1 MLISY
6 YNNTSII
13 LLPRG
18 YEMLQRIDE
27 FVNYLTNVKKSSAN
41 TIASYHRDLNKLYH
55 YLVSVDITDVNQV
68 TSTSLNAYVLQI
80 EKQGMSSA
88 TVSRNIAS
96 IKAFFLFLL
105 RQGVITEDPSEVLKP
120 PKIEKKAPVI
130 LTTEEVNLLLEQPNG
145 TAPKDIRDKAMLEL
159 LYATG
164 IRVSELINLK
174 VRDVNLSLDYIQCR
188 DGNKDRVIPFTKETK
203 HALEN
208 YMHSARNALCTAD
221 QEYLFTNCQG
231 APMTRQG
238 FWKIIKFYSGKAGIK
253 KDITPHTIRHSFA
266 MHLVSNGADL
276 KSVQEMLG
284 HSDIST
290 TQIYAKANAN
300 TKLKEVYEKTH
311 PRAHVAG

>member
-1 MLISY
+1 
-6 YNNTSII
+6 
-13 LLPRG
+13 
-18 YEMLQRIDE
+18 MLQRIDE
-27 FVNYLTNVKKSSAN
+27 FVDYLTNVKRASKN
-41 TIASYHRDLNKLYH
+41 TIASYKRDLVKLNN
-55 YLVSVDITDVNQV
+55 YLTDSGCQDIVHI
-68 TSTSLNAYVLQI
+68 TSTNLNSYVLMV
-80 EKQGMSSA
+80 EKQGMSTA

-96 IKAFFLFLL
+96 IKAFFLYLL
-105 RQGVITEDPSEVLKP
+105 KQGVISEDPSETLKP

-130 LTTEEVNLLLEQPNG
+130 LTIEEVNLLLEQPNG

-174 VRDVNLSLDYIQCR
+174 VKDINLSMNFLQCH
-188 DGNKDRVIPFTKETK
+188 DDNKERVIPFTNETK
-203 HALEN
+203 EALEEYLKN
-208 YMHSARNALCTAD
+208 ARDAMCKEE

-231 APMTRQG
+231 SPMTRQG
-238 FWKIIKFYSGKAGIK
+238 FWKIIKYYSTKAGIK

-266 MHLVSNGADL
+266 MHLVNNGADL

-300 TKLKEVYEKTH
+300 TKLKEVYEKAH
-311 PRAHVAG
+311 PRANVS

>member
-1 MLISY
+1 
-6 YNNTSII
+6 
-13 LLPRG
+13 
-18 YEMLQRIDE
+18 MLQRIDE
-27 FVNYLTNVKKSSAN
+27 FVEYLTNVKRASKN
-41 TIASYHRDLNKLYH
+41 TIASYKRDLLKLNN
-55 YLVSVDITDVNQV
+55 YLTDSGCQDIVHI
-68 TSTSLNAYVLQI
+68 TSTNLNSYVLMI
-80 EKQGMSSA
+80 EKQGMSTA

-96 IKAFFLFLL
+96 IKAFFLYLL
-105 RQGVITEDPSEVLKP
+105 KQGVISEDPSEALKP

-130 LTTEEVNLLLEQPNG
+130 LTIEEVNLLLEQPNG

-174 VRDVNLSLDYIQCR
+174 VKDINLAMNFLQCH
-188 DGNKDRVIPFTKETK
+188 DDNKERVIPFTNETK
-203 HALEN
+203 EALEEYLKN
-208 YMHSARNALCTAD
+208 ARGAMCKEE

-231 APMTRQG
+231 SPMTRQG
-238 FWKIIKFYSGKAGIK
+238 FWKIIKYYSAKAGIK

-266 MHLVSNGADL
+266 MHLVNNGADL

-300 TKLKEVYEKTH
+300 TKLKEVYEKAH
-311 PRAHVAG
+311 PRANVS

>member
-1 MLISY
+1 
-6 YNNTSII
+6 
-13 LLPRG
+13 
-18 YEMLQRIDE
+18 MLQKIDQ
-27 FVNYLTNVKKSSAN
+27 FVDYLTNVKRASAN
-41 TIASYHRDLNKLYH
+41 TVASYRRDLKKLYN
-55 YLVSVDITDVNQV
+55 YLSAIGIDDVNQI
-68 TSTSLNAYVLQI
+68 TGTNLNSYVLQI

-96 IKAFFLFLL
+96 IKAFFIFLAK
-105 RQGVITEDPSEVLKP
+105 QGVITEDPSEVLKP
-120 PKIEKKAPVI
+120 PKIEKKLPVI
-130 LTTEEVNLLLEQPNG
+130 LTMDEVSLLLEQPGG
-145 TAPKDIRDKAMLEL
+145 TTPKDIRDKAMLEL

-164 IRVSELINLK
+164 IRVSELITLK
-174 VRDVNLSLDYIQCR
+174 ITDVNLSLDYIECK

-203 HALEN
+203 LALEK
-208 YMHSARNALCTAD
+208 YIKDARGALCTQE

-238 FWKIIKFYSGKAGIK
+238 FWKIIKYYSGKAGIK

-266 MHLVSNGADL
+266 MHLVNNGADL

-300 TKLKEVYEKTH
+300 TKLKEVYNKTH
-311 PRAHVAG
+311 PRANI